1 MPLDEK
7 IKTQVYDFLEETRVG
22 GSINMWGAGSLVAK
36 EFNLTQ
42 EEGKLWLAEWI
53 KSKTVSVPVRG
64 VSSDVGSG
72 DV

>member
-7 IKTQVYDFLEETRVG
+7 IKTQVYDFLEETRKG
-22 GSINMWGAGSLVAK
+22 GSINMWGAGLLVAE

-42 EEGKLWLAEWI
+42 EEGKLWLTEWI
-53 KSKTVSVPVRG
+53 KSKTVNVPVSG
-64 VSSDVGSG
+64 VSSKVDSG